1 MAHAA
6 ARDMLMNKKKEIAK
20 NIEAPKVAT
29 VKHPDGHI
37 YVNRNIAELEA
48 AYGMSKAELI
58 KKGWSFE

>member
-1 MAHAA
+1 
-6 ARDMLMNKKKEIAK
+6 MNKKKKEIVK
-20 NIEAPKVAT
+20 NIELPKVAT

-37 YVNRNIAELEA
+37 YVNRNVSELEA